1 MKKLFILT
9 LCALSQLLS
18 AQVKQLL
25 PGHPDR
31 SAKIDLKS
39 GFTTPPKGYGE
50 VPFYWWMRYIDP
62 GASYLPPGS
71 NGSQE
76 GNQPTS

>member
-50 VPFYWWMRYIDP
+50 VPFYW
-62 GASYLPPGS
+62 
-71 NGSQE
+71 
-76 GNQPTS
+76 